1 MEWHRLF
8 LLKKVKRIAIVL
20 QEIYK
25 FHKEELTYKMTR
37 SQAKPG
43 IEVKI
48 LI

>member
-37 SQAKPG
+37 SQ
-43 IEVKI
+43 V
-48 LI
+48 